1 MIDASSAATG
11 GAAVATVQFKETGII
26 LNVTPHITS
35 DGQILLQL
43 HAEQSQ
49 LQNVGGDLGYNF
61 FKRAADTKLLVS
73 DGETAVIGGLTETT
87 VTKNQQ
93 RDSDPRR
100 AAARSAT
107 CSRRRDRG

>member
-1 MIDASSAATG
+1 M
-11 GAAVATVQFKETGII
+11 
-26 LNVTPHITS
+26 
-35 DGQILLQL
+35 QL

-87 VTKNQQ
+87 ITKTKQL
-93 RDSDPRR
+93 DPDPRR
-100 AAARSAT
+100 AAADRQPVLADATRRKRSRT
-107 CSRRRDRG
+107 C